1 MNKLFKSRKDRILCG
16 VCAGVG
22 EYFGFLG
29 ITPDMVRMLTI
40 IFAIFFPITFLII
53 YILMCIF
60 VEDEP

>member
-22 EYFGFLG
+22 EYFGF
-29 ITPDMVRMLTI
+29 TPDMVRMLTI
-40 IFAIFFPITFLII
+40 IFAIFFPITLII